1 MFYDKFISLCAQKGE
16 SPTQV
21 SKNIGLSNAAATGWK
36 NGKKPNDI
44 TIKRLADYFGVPVD
58 ALKEPENVFYENY
71 LRLCNSVK
79 KSPSAVALEV
89 GLKKSSVTRWK
100 AGGNPTDATAQKI
113 ADYFGVPISEL
124 TEEKEKAP
132 TLTKKDERDIER
144 RLSAMIEDLNGP
156 IDSLMFDG
164 EPIDDETRQ
173 LLEMSLRNQLEISK
187 RIAKQKFTP
196 KKYRKEGE

>member
-100 AGGNPTDATAQKI
+100 AGGNGLDGAALGDGDIRAKGYPVPGLALVGIAAQRDEPTAATMHDAAVAANHIQQ
-113 ADYFGVPISEL
+113 
-124 TEEKEKAP
+124 
-132 TLTKKDERDIER
+132 RDV
-144 RLSAMIEDLNGP
+144 LAG
-156 IDSLMFDG
+156 G
-164 EPIDDETRQ
+164 YIDDGGICIF
-173 LLEMSLRNQLEISK
+173 SHDISP
-187 RIAKQKFTP
+187 F
-196 KKYRKEGE
+196 